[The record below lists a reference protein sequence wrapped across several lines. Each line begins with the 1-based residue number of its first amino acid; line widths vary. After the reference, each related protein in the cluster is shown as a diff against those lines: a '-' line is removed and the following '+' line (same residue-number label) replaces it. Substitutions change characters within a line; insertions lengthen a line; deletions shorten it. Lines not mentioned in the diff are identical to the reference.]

1 MMIDIEKIITI
12 ALQMKMSV
20 YITEDAVSITPWG
33 GAEPAQTELE
43 LEPEPEPKKSASKKP
58 AGKINID
65 MGKVKALRDAGWSF
79 DKIGDEM
86 GVSAQTIA
94 NRMKEYEQ

>member
-1 MMIDIEKIITI
+1 MKVDIEKIII
-12 ALQMKMSV
+12 KAIQSKMSV
-20 YITEDAVSITPWG
+20 YITDDSVSISPWG
-33 GAEPAQTELE
+33 GAEPTQTE
-43 LEPEPEPKKSASKKP
+43 LEPEPEPEPKKPAPKKP

-65 MGKVKALRDAGWSF
+65 MGKVKALRNAGWSY